1 MVSST
6 LSHKNVISIE
16 QGIRPV
22 NLRTDLAPLADLI
35 ELVFADSMDSNG
47 RAALREMRM
56 LSKIG
61 VGLNML
67 SRMNDT
73 TLGINLGYVW
83 IEDGKLVGNVSV
95 YPARWP
101 QNLGS
106 AWIIANVGVHPDY
119 QRRGIARRLMLASM
133 EMIRERGG
141 KHVVLQVDLHNYR
154 AHELYE
160 QLGFIDERAWALWR
174 RGSASRASGPLHPLY
189 AQVGYR
195 RPVEWRAEYA
205 LAQRTRP
212 FEQGGIGWLRPLHV
226 SYFRPNPLKWFGDM
240 LNLRRTERLV
250 LRTPD
255 TEKIRAVMWVESG
268 FGSATRLTLMAD
280 PDCAYDENAP
290 NTDTDVDVLINTA
303 VRRFG
308 TDTLTIEHPYNDE
321 TINTVLEQYRF
332 VRQRSVIH
340 MRWDV

>member
-6 LSHKNVISIE
+6 LPHNNITSPE

-56 LSKIG
+56 LSRIG
-61 VGLNML
+61 VGLHML
-67 SRMNDT
+67 SRVNDT

-83 IEDGKLVGNVSV
+83 IEDDKLVGNVSV

-101 QNLGS
+101 TGLGS

-141 KHVVLQVDLHNYR
+141 QHIVLQVDHHNYR
-154 AHELYE
+154 AHQLYQ
-160 QLGFIDERAWALWR
+160 QLGFIDERAWTLWR
-174 RGSASRASGPLHPLY
+174 RSSGGRVSGPLHPLY
-189 AQVGYR
+189 AQIGYR
-195 RPVEWRAEYA
+195 RPSEWRAEYG
-205 LAQRTRP
+205 LAERTRP

-226 SYFRPNPLKWFGDM
+226 TYFRPNPLKWLVD
-240 LNLRRTERLV
+240 LVNLRRTERLV
-250 LRTPD
+250 LRSVD
-255 TEKIRAVMWVESG
+255 TEALCAVMWVESG
-268 FGSATRLTLMAD
+268 FASATRLTLMVD
-280 PDCAYDENAP
+280 PDRADREQETDGQWAEALVNA
-290 NTDTDVDVLINTA
+290 A

-308 TDTLTIEHPYNDE
+308 TETLTIEHPYDDDP
-321 TINTVLEQYRF
+321 INAVLEQYRF

-340 MRWDV
+340 MRCDL

>member
-6 LSHKNVISIE
+6 LPHNNIANPE
-16 QGIRPV
+16 HGIRPV

-35 ELVFADSMDSNG
+35 ELVFADSMDSSG

-61 VGLNML
+61 VGLHVL

-73 TLGINLGYVW
+73 SLGINLGYVW
-83 IEDGKLVGNVSV
+83 IEDDKLVGNVSV

-101 QNLGS
+101 QGMGS

-119 QRRGIARRLMLASM
+119 QRRGIARHLMLASM

-141 KHVVLQVDLHNYR
+141 KHIVLQVDHHNYR
-154 AHELYE
+154 AHQLYE
-160 QLGFIDERAWALWR
+160 QLGFIDERAWTLWR
-174 RGSASRASGPLHPLY
+174 RSSGTRISGPLHSLY
-189 AQVGYR
+189 AQIGYR
-195 RPVEWRAEYA
+195 RPSEWRAEYA

-212 FEQGGIGWLRPLHV
+212 LEHGGIGWLRPLHV

-240 LNLRRTERLV
+240 LNLRRIERLV
-250 LRTPD
+250 LRTTD
-255 TEKIRAVMWVESG
+255 TEALRAVMWVESG
-268 FGSATRLTLMAD
+268 FASATRLTLMVDAD
-280 PDCAYDENAP
+280 LSEGENSPDSLYAEALLNA
-290 NTDTDVDVLINTA
+290 A

-308 TDTLTIEHPYNDE
+308 TETLTIEHPYDDHA
-321 TINTVLEQYRF
+321 INSVLEQYRF

-340 MRWDV
+340 MRCDL